1 MAITLQTLINEAAD
15 YIKADVDD
23 DDFSEVVQPRLISAI
38 NEAKNIIAQRIRLT
52 TSENVTLDVNSCFDT
67 ETLTKPFWG
76 LVGVKTLNGGIVS
89 TSEQN
94 GLIWCNA
101 SPLETVSIEYEYIP
115 ADMDDSADAYP
126 FPESVSWRLLCYY
139 AAARYYEIKGTTT
152 SLNKRGIWQSEFERG
167 VNALK
172 GGSKM
177 AHRRIK
183 ATYNLG
189 DCE

>member
-1 MAITLQTLINEAAD
+1 MAVTLQTLITEAAD

-23 DDFSEVVQPRLISAI
+23 DDFSIVETRLTSAI

-52 TSENVTLDVNSCFDT
+52 TSENITLDANSCFDV

-76 LVGVKTLNGGIVS
+76 LVGVRSLNGGIVS
-89 TSEQN
+89 TSQQK
-94 GLIWCNA
+94 GLLWCNA
-101 SPLETVSIEYEYIP
+101 SPLETVTIEYEYIP
-115 ADMDDSADAYP
+115 ADMALITDTYP
-126 FPESVSWRLLCYY
+126 FPEAVSWRLLCYY

-152 SLNKRGIWQSEFERG
+152 SLNKYSLWKSEFERG
-167 VNALK
+167 VNALN

-177 AHRRIK
+177 SRRRVN

>member
-1 MAITLQTLINEAAD
+1 MATTLQTLITEAAD

-23 DDFSEVVQPRLISAI
+23 DDFSVVETRLISAL
-38 NEAKNIIAQRIRLT
+38 NEAKNIIAQRTRLT
-52 TSENVTLDVNSCFDT
+52 TSENVTLDDNSCFDVAD
-67 ETLTKPFWG
+67 LTKTFWG
-76 LVGVKTLNGGIVS
+76 LVTVKKDDCLVD

-101 SPLETVSIEYEYIP
+101 SPLETVTIEYEFIP
-115 ADMDDSADAYP
+115 TDMDDVTDTYP

-177 AHRRIK
+177 SHRRIK

>member
-1 MAITLQTLINEAAD
+1 MAITLQTLITESAD
-15 YIKADVDD
+15 YVKADVDD
-23 DDFSEVVQPRLISAI
+23 DDFSIVETRLTSAL

-52 TSENVTLDVNSCFDT
+52 TSENVTLDTNSCFDAAD
-67 ETLTKPFWG
+67 LTKAFWG
-76 LVGVKTLNGGIVS
+76 LVSVKSLDDCPIS

-94 GLIWCNA
+94 GLIWCNI
-101 SPLETVSIEYEYIP
+101 SPSETVKVEYEYIP
-115 ADMDDSADAYP
+115 DDMVATTDAYP
-126 FPESVSWRLLCYY
+126 FPSSVSYRLLCYY

-152 SLNKRGIWQSEFERG
+152 SLNKRGLWQSEFERG
-167 VNALK
+167 VNLLK

-177 AHRRIK
+177 ARRRIN

>member
-1 MAITLQTLINEAAD
+1 MATTLQMLITEAAD

-23 DDFSEVVQPRLISAI
+23 DDFSVIEARLISAL

-52 TSENVTLDVNSCFDT
+52 TSENVTLDDNSCFDVAD
-67 ETLTKPFWG
+67 LTKSLWG
-76 LVGVKTLNGGIVS
+76 LVTVKKDDCLVD

-101 SPLETVSIEYEYIP
+101 SPLGVVTVEYEYIP
-115 ADMDDSADAYP
+115 DDMTATTDAYP
-126 FPESVSWRLLCYY
+126 FPTSVSYRLLCYY
-139 AAARYYEIKGTTT
+139 AAARYYEIKGTAT
-152 SLNKRGIWQSEFERG
+152 SLNKYGLWQSEFDRG
-167 VNALK
+167 VNSLK

-177 AHRRIK
+177 SRRRVN
-183 ATYNLG
+183 ATYNFG